1 MTDAPFLHLYS
12 RDPARNRARFYALSV
27 ERDLFG
33 DWCLIR
39 RWGRIGQGGRM
50 RAERFADRR
59 GAEAAQARATR
70 ARLRRGYEAHQAA
83 HQTAYQTAHQT
94 DCQRREA
101 G

>member
-59 GAEAAQARATR
+59 GAEAAQARA
-70 ARLRRGYEAHQAA
+70 ARGKLRRGYEAD
-83 HQTAYQTAHQT
+83 HQT